1 MSVQPAAWSRS
12 SSARRLLSEAPFLPR
27 CSDNKTAAIVRP
39 VAYAI
44 RYPYMQVNRSGMVSW
59 LIFDLD
65 HSNANI
71 WDDQGLPAPN
81 FIVRNRKNG
90 HAHLYYA
97 IIPVC
102 TTENAR
108 SRPLQYMKAIYRAM
122 AIKLDADVAYSGPVA
137 KTPFHPWWDTTEI
150 HDREFELGELADY
163 VELPLRSWSKGP
175 DLDSVAHSRH
185 CTLFEE
191 LRYYAYSIVA
201 RMRESSSYQRFQQE
215 VAAYA
220 HNHNNFRARGFSANL
235 SLSQVNATV
244 KSVSRWTWDFYTGNS
259 RCHRGAMGLDK
270 SLPIEERQR
279 LSATRTHEKRRSSTE
294 GKIRLAV
301 ARLTELGSSITLT
314 AIAAATSLSRQTVAR
329 YQHVISM
336 KLASKRDVIPLREA
350 VAGHDQ
356 NVNYGVHQIT
366 APSFCLVSVT
376 AKGVDPSVEGGDSG
390 QSSKIG
396 VRSERCADD
405 DSG

>member
-1 MSVQPAAWSRS
+1 MSVQSVAWTHS

-71 WDDQGLPAPN
+71 WDDRGLPAPN
-81 FIVRNRKNG
+81 FIVRNRENG

-150 HDREFELGELADY
+150 HDREFELGELADF
-163 VELPLRSWSKGP
+163 VELPQRSWSQGP
-175 DLDSVAHSRH
+175 DLDSVSHSRH

-201 RMRESSSYQRFQQE
+201 RMRESSTFQRFLQE

-220 HNHNNFRARGFSANL
+220 HNHNNFRNRGFSANL

-244 KSVSRWTWDFYTGNS
+244 KSVSRWTWDFYTGNA

-270 SLPIEERQR
+270 TLPMDEKQR
-279 LSATRTHEKRRSSTE
+279 LSARRTHEKRRTDTE

-301 ARLTELGSSITLT
+301 ARLKALGSRITLT
-314 AIAAATSLSRQTVAR
+314 AVAAASSLSRQTVAR
-329 YQHVISM
+329 YQHIIAS
-336 KLASKRDVIPLREA
+336 KLASQNDVIPLRESA
-350 VAGHDQ
+350 DGHEQ
-356 NVNYGVHQIT
+356 SVKYGVHQIT
-366 APSFCLVSVT
+366 APFFCLVSRTPMGDGSVISD
-376 AKGVDPSVEGGDSG
+376 ADSAHFDGVDAGYG
-390 QSSKIG
+390 
-396 VRSERCADD
+396 ERDGD